1 MNEFKNKNAANHKVG
16 GGVLEAR
23 VGLFLAE
30 SQERGVFPDET
41 LMKTYAA
48 AGGKL
53 DRTLLSTL
61 ANLKKAK
68 VDINGYIQD
77 RVAEL
82 QMMPPEDVK
91 LVKGFESALSRV
103 SKAHGKVPKRLYP
116 NLDAE
121 LIREVVSKL
130 TEIPT
135 E

>member
-1 MNEFKNKNAANHKVG
+1 MNNVNGNKVATEKVG
-16 GGVLEAR
+16 DEVLEAKGR
-23 VGLFLAE
+23 LFLAE
-30 SQERGVFPDET
+30 CKERQVFPDEK
-41 LMKTYAA
+41 LVMSYAA
-48 AGGKL
+48 VGGKL

-82 QMMPPEDVK
+82 QMIPPEDVK